1 MSNLISTSLIFLV
14 ICLVYSRSISKDAL
28 LLLSDEEKNNLA
40 QQSAG
45 FRRFSQIPIIIVFI
59 SYLIIKFLQPSIST
73 VAFVLLILFFI
84 TFLFITSARIIKKM
98 KESSLSEEYIT
109 KYKQSRL
116 IYNSGFTACGVILL
130 YELLK

>member
-40 QQSAG
+40 RQSAG
-45 FRRFSQIPIIIVFI
+45 FSRFSQIPIIIVFA

-98 KESSLSEEYIT
+98 KESRLPEDYIT
-109 KYKQSRL
+109 KYQQSRL
-116 IYNSGFTACGVILL
+116 IYNTGFTAIGVVLL